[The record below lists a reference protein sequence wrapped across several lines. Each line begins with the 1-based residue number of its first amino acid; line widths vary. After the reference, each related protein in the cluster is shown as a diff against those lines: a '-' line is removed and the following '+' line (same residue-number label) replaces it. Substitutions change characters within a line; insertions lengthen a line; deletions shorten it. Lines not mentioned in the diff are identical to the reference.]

1 MTHIQRSLLSLS
13 PFDYKVNNLKYEAFR
28 SPLSPISATF
38 EILKAQLEDEQD
50 IIQNSTLTRAQIVHK
65 LTSILRR
72 AASNG
77 DSLKVTKLLQV
88 ARDYI
93 EIDGSD
99 EDGTTA
105 LIFASCFGYTSIVQT
120 LLQNGANPNVAD
132 KIGWT
137 PLMWATNG
145 HQDVI
150 VATLLKYGAS
160 MKVKSFKGRTVTD
173 FANHSLVNENGQY
186 QRIMEILSDSKDGAS
201 TFISNC
207 ESGYYTTTP
216 ADVESIVS
224 NSDILKKMAMNQM
237 RKSNSHS
244 MNFRFS
250 YYGDFEDS
258 IYDFSWETIQP
269 HQMFVFTYGAL
280 DMLLDKIIVEIQPQH
295 SGKQKFLPANILFLA
310 ARYVIFL
317 SDMELLEDLMAQ
329 SFQRILSV
337 VKRDSEDISSL
348 AFWLSN
354 CTLLLYYLKKDSSF
368 VTTVVEH
375 QLNLSEM
382 VHEIYQMFIQQ
393 VCQLIDHV
401 LEPAMLIHEALP
413 GMGDVKFVAERRN
426 FLFSGKK
433 TFTPPPTSRTNQY
446 TSRRKAQTANRH
458 NGNTQSIPT
467 PKALCCVLSST
478 LIILHSYE
486 VHPTIIHST
495 LNQLFYYI
503 SAEIFNLVL
512 TTKEYCCR
520 IKAMQV
526 RMNLSVIEDWV
537 HANRLPQILNQHFN
551 SLVQMLQF
559 LQCLSQLSDLMELIT
574 TTNDLHSLNHLQL
587 YRLTINYRYEVGE
600 RPLSEEITQYLE
612 QVAKDTCNVK
622 IRAQNEANELGKR
635 KPNVREENVDTMSI
649 HGESGRLNANANIEE
664 LEELMDSTHALPF
677 AIPTNTEML
686 CGWGRSGRE
695 YTPYLPDSFLE
706 EFDRRMKLLKADD

>member
-1 MTHIQRSLLSLS
+1 MTHIQRNFLSLS
-13 PFDYKVNNLKYEAFR
+13 PFDNKVNNLKYEAFR

-38 EILKAQLEDEQD
+38 EFLKVQLEDEQE
-50 IIQNSTLTRAQIVHK
+50 IIKNSTLTKAQIIHK

-77 DSLKVTKLLQV
+77 DSLKLSRLLKV

-93 EIDGSD
+93 DIDGPD

-105 LIFASCFGYTSIVQT
+105 LIYASCFGYVGVVQI
-120 LLQNGANPNVAD
+120 LLQNGANPNVPD
-132 KIGWT
+132 KFGWS

-145 HQDVI
+145 HQDVV

-160 MKVKSFKGRTVTD
+160 MKSKSFKGRTVMD
-173 FANHSLVNENGQY
+173 FANHSLVNENVQY
-186 QRIMEILSDSKDGAS
+186 QRIMEVLTDSKDGAS

-207 ESGYYTTTP
+207 ESGYYTSTP
-216 ADVESIVS
+216 ADVESVVS
-224 NSDILKKMAMNQM
+224 HSDVLKKMAMNQM
-237 RKSNSHS
+237 RKSSANS

-280 DMLLDKIIVEIQPQH
+280 DILLDKVITEIQPQH
-295 SGKQKFLPANILFLA
+295 SGKHKFLPANILFLA

-317 SDMELLEDLMAQ
+317 SDMELLESLMSQ
-329 SFQRILSV
+329 SFQRILDV
-337 VKRDSEDISSL
+337 IKRDSEDVSSL

-375 QLNLSEM
+375 QLTLSEM
-382 VHEIYQMFIQQ
+382 VHEIYQMFVQQ
-393 VCQLIDHV
+393 ICQRIDQV
-401 LEPAMLIHEALP
+401 LEPAMLIHDALP
-413 GMGDVKFVAERRN
+413 GMDDIKFVAERRN
-426 FLFSGKK
+426 FLFPGKK
-433 TFTPPPTSRTNQY
+433 AFTPPPSSRTNQY
-446 TSRRKAQTANRH
+446 SARRRTRMSNRPGVSTNTA
-458 NGNTQSIPT
+458 PT
-467 PKALCCVLSST
+467 PKAICCILSST

-486 VHPTIIHST
+486 VHPTIIHNT

-503 SAEIFNLVL
+503 SAETFNLVL

-520 IKAMQV
+520 IKAMQI

-537 HANRLPQILNQHFN
+537 HANRLPHILNQHFN
-551 SLVQMLQF
+551 SLIQMLQF

-587 YRLTINYRYEVGE
+587 YRTTINYRYEVGE
-600 RPLSEEITQYLE
+600 RQLSEEITQYLE
-612 QVAKDTCNVK
+612 QVAKDTCSVK
-622 IRAQNEANELGKR
+622 SRALNELDELGKR
-635 KPNVREENVDTMSI
+635 RLNVREENVDTMST
-649 HGESGRLNANANIEE
+649 HSETGKFNANSNIEE
-664 LEELMDSTHALPF
+664 LEELMDTAHSLPF
-677 AIPTNTEML
+677 AIPTNNEML
-686 CGWGRSGRE
+686 SGWGRSGRE

-706 EFDRRMKLLKADD
+706 EFDRRMKPPKADS